1 MTDNKNRYGGFLF
14 AEIMVG
20 LTVMAMLL
28 AGMAFSLNGL
38 AKFNRYQLIRQQC
51 IAAAQAELDSLTATG
66 EPIKDEDFSRIWPR
80 LSVSIE
86 ESNGQGQWQGTQL
99 VKVTTSGKY
108 LRKQVTIELSRYI
121 SRGEPLAKGNSV
133 SHPFRE

>member
-1 MTDNKNRYGGFLF
+1 MSHKKRRYGGFLF
-14 AEIMVG
+14 AEIAVS

-28 AGMAFSLNGL
+28 AGVALSLNGI
-38 AKFNRYQLIRQQC
+38 AKFNRYQLIRQHC

-66 EPIKDEDFSRIWPR
+66 KPIDDEDFSRIWPQ

-86 ESNGQGQWQGTQL
+86 KSVGQGQWQASQL

-108 LRKQVTIELSRYI
+108 LRRHVTIELSRYI
-121 SRGEPLAKGNSV
+121 SRDEPSTEGK
-133 SHPFRE
+133 

>member
-1 MTDNKNRYGGFLF
+1 MLRKKRRYGGFLF
-14 AEIMVG
+14 AEIAVG

-28 AGMAFSLNGL
+28 AGVAFSMNGM
-38 AKFNRYQLIRQQC
+38 AKFNRYQLVRQHC

-66 EPIKDEDFSRIWPR
+66 KPIKDEDFSRIWPQ
-80 LSVSIE
+80 LTVSIE
-86 ESNGQGQWQGTQL
+86 KSAGQEQWQGAQL

-121 SRGEPLAKGNSV
+121 SRDEPLAEGK
-133 SHPFRE
+133 

>member
-1 MTDNKNRYGGFLF
+1 MTRKKRRYSGFLF
-14 AEIMVG
+14 AEIAVG

-28 AGMAFSLNGL
+28 AGVAFSLNGT
-38 AKFNRYQLIRQQC
+38 AKFNHYQLVRQKC

-66 EPIKDEDFSRIWPR
+66 KPIEDEDFKRIWPQ

-86 ESNGQGQWQGTQL
+86 KSAGQGQWQSTQL

-121 SRGEPLAKGNSV
+121 SRGEPLAEGK
-133 SHPFRE
+133 

>member
-1 MTDNKNRYGGFLF
+1 MSHKKRRSGGFIF
-14 AEIMVG
+14 AEIAVG

-28 AGMAFSLNGL
+28 AGLALSLNGI

-66 EPIKDEDFSRIWPR
+66 KPIEDEDFSRIWPQ

-86 ESNGQGQWQGTQL
+86 KSAGQGQWQGTQL
-99 VKVTTSGKY
+99 VEVTASGRNF
-108 LRKQVTIELSRYI
+108 RKEVIIELSRYVL
-121 SRGEPLAKGNSV
+121 RNVPLAEGK
-133 SHPFRE
+133 

>member
-1 MTDNKNRYGGFLF
+1 MSNRKIRNDGFLL
-14 AEIMVG
+14 AEIIVS

-28 AGMAFSLNGL
+28 AGVAFSLNGI
-38 AKFNRYQLIRQQC
+38 AKFNHYQLIRQQC

-66 EPIKDEDFSRIWPR
+66 KPIKDEDFSRIWPG

-86 ESNGQGQWQGTQL
+86 KSTGQGQWKGTQL

-108 LRKQVTIELSRYI
+108 LRKRVTIELSRYV
-121 SRGEPLAKGNSV
+121 SRDEPSAERKG
-133 SHPFRE
+133 